1 MVSSVIEIESHHVGS
16 NRVEYSISF
25 DYILLHSILHSLY
38 MIASIERDQSPS
50 KPIQNKAH

>member
-38 MIASIERDQSPS
+38 MIASIEQDQSPS